1 MAAIREAVSGLL
13 QGSSTL
19 LAKKEPEDEEVEDI
33 LRYSETKLA
42 SCDSMATMKAC
53 IIIDYS

>member
-1 MAAIREAVSGLL
+1 MAAIREAVSALL

-33 LRYSETKLA
+33 LRYRETKLA
-42 SCDSMATMKAC
+42 SCDSMATMEAC